1 MKFTRTAALGAALAA
16 TAALGSPAT
25 ALAATPVAP
34 AVHAVHAAP
43 VPVRSGDPAS
53 AVDRVA
59 DFYGAYIDSLYG
71 TGMGGLSSDLRA
83 HYLTKSFQKQL
94 AVWEK
99 KHHADGVLRAQDV
112 PDGWSLT
119 QANAGAGHVWSTV
132 VLTWGTGS
140 HVTHT
145 TLTVQS
151 DLATRLISGIQ

>member
-1 MKFTRTAALGAALAA
+1 MTFTRTVALGAALAA
-16 TAALGSPAT
+16 GAALGSPAT
-25 ALAATPVAP
+25 ALAATSAAP
-34 AVHAVHAAP
+34 AVHAAP

-71 TGMGGLSSDLRA
+71 TGLGGLSSDLRA

-112 PDGWSLT
+112 PNGWSLT

-151 DLATRLISGIQ
+151 DLATRLISNIT